1 MEDHVHHHLEG
12 GWRVGEPK
20 KHNCWFKESFR
31 GKECCLSFISFLDT
45 DVVVSPA
52 YVELSEEGTAS
63 EAVNSLGNE
72 WGDIVVLLGPM
83 IDRTVVLNWMEF
95 SILLFDKKEVCGVG
109 APGFPDSAPV
119 MP

>member
-1 MEDHVHHHLEG
+1 M
-12 GWRVGEPK
+12 
-20 KHNCWFKESFR
+20 
-31 GKECCLSFISFLDT
+31 DT

-95 SILLFDKKEVCGVG
+95 SVLLFDKKEVCSVG